1 MNEKFE
7 PLAAFQI
14 IMTLI
19 FALIIAVI
27 FIDIEKLKQDKTELK
42 NDLNYAQAKIRIME
56 SVDDKIYKHLE
67 RLGNNDLMIQ
77 SWIEEIQCM
86 LWDCRNEWREE
97 NAYD

>member
-1 MNEKFE
+1 MNKEFE
-7 PLAAFQI
+7 RLAIIQI
-14 IMTLI
+14 IITGLL
-19 FALIIAVI
+19 FALILVVI
-27 FIDIEKLKQDKTELK
+27 TDTEKLKQDNTALK

-67 RLGNNDLMIQ
+67 TLGDNDLMIQ